1 MDKQTTIAFVL
12 IGIILVVW
20 LYYSAPDPQVQDFRP
35 IDTTAVFADTIQF
48 AFRDIS

>member
-20 LYYSAPDPQVQDFRP
+20 LYYSAPDPQEQEFRP
-35 IDTTAVFADTIQF
+35 IDTTTVVFDTIPF
-48 AFRDIS
+48 CWL